1 MFTKH
6 SVLSTYLSYTLGC
19 FLGFLRSLL
28 LIHENKHQM
37 GERDMHLPSL
47 QSWEMGVTSHSWCQ
61 MCGRLQWGHAAM
73 PFIPGTL
80 LSMMERDTEPRVE
93 IIITKIVLVSLQIPS
108 SLPEVFVRRWVSDLP
123 LSAQRS
129 WSFRCPSCRSW
140 YSLRGML
147 WSWICWLDDWYA
159 MRHAMIIK
167 PSAFLQLLTNRTS
180 KNQFP
185 LWLQFWSL
193 LWISSGCCIF
203 SHYDS

>member
-6 SVLSTYLSYTLGC
+6 SVLTCLIFWVVSLVSSGVCCWSMRISIKWVNETCICLHCNREKWASLPTVDVKCVGDFNEVMQLC
-19 FLGFLRSLL
+19 HSFLGLYF
-28 LIHENKHQM
+28 
-37 GERDMHLPSL
+37 
-47 QSWEMGVTSHSWCQ
+47 
-61 MCGRLQWGHAAM
+61 QWWKG
-73 PFIPGTL
+73 IE
-80 LSMMERDTEPRVE
+80 SEPRVE
-93 IIITKIVLVSLQIPS
+93 IIIQKIVLVSLQIPS
-108 SLPEVFVRRWVSDLP
+108 SLPEVLVRRWVSDLP

-159 MRHAMIIK
+159 MGHAMIIK
-167 PSAFLQLLTNRTS
+167 PSTFLQLLTNRTS

-185 LWLQFWSL
+185 SSWLQFWSD